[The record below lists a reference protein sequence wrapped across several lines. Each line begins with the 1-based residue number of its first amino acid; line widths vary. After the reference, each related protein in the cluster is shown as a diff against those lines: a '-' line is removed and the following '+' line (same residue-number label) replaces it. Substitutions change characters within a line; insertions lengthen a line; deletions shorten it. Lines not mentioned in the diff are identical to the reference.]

1 MLDVRRSLRAFRNA
15 SAVSGAMQFACE
27 ALNLDSAALVCDGT
41 DVYAL
46 RQRSRERTSGQ
57 SGHGLDGDGAWA
69 TITLRAGGPASRGS
83 ITLLLQ
89 RPGELSFTADE
100 QALAELIACSIMP
113 TKAGLA
119 VLIRD
124 CELARAD
131 SDPRECDILKGMLHD
146 RDALLSQLS
155 EIQRALSQRAPLQE
169 ILDAI
174 VGAAVELIGDE
185 TVNLRLLDPNDPTH
199 LIRVAGRGYSDGV
212 APFMKWI
219 RPGDGAV
226 GRAYAEGRLVVIE
239 DYSNAK
245 DRLAVLGGEGLEA
258 AMSAPVEENGRVIGA
273 LTVATHR
280 RGRRY
285 SETEQQMLVSIAAHA
300 SVALTNARTAD
311 SMEHLAFHDLLTGL
325 PNRALFV
332 DRVARAL
339 ARSGRTPQTTA
350 VLFADLDNL
359 KSINDSLGHAAGDQL
374 LTVVARRLQESLRP
388 SDTAA
393 RFGGDEFAVLL
404 EDVGGRDQ
412 VISAC
417 ERIMASVTAPLV
429 IDGSTIEPGA
439 SIGVAL
445 SSGDVVDAER
455 LLRHADL
462 AMYSAKASGKGIYMV
477 YNPSMRRRAGRL
489 QLASDVAQAFD

>member
-1 MLDVRRSLRAFRNA
+1 
-15 SAVSGAMQFACE
+15 MQFACE
-27 ALNLDSAALVCDGT
+27 ALGLTRVALLSDSAE
-41 DVYAL
+41 VYAL
-46 RQRSRERTSGQ
+46 HSWAHQEARGTPPSTGTDHSHEQTMTLKTGRNTARGSSALVLRRVLPFAAHERA
-57 SGHGLDGDGAWA
+57 LAA
-69 TITLRAGGPASRGS
+69 RIAGS
-83 ITLLLQ
+83 IT
-89 RPGELSFTADE
+89 
-100 QALAELIACSIMP
+100 P

-119 VLIRD
+119 ILIRD

-131 SDPRECDILKGMLHD
+131 SDPRECDVLKGMLHD
-146 RDALLSQLS
+146 RDALLQQLS
-155 EIQRALSQRAPLQE
+155 GIQRALSQRAPLQE

-174 VGAAVELIGDE
+174 VAAAVELIGDE
-185 TVNLRLLDPNDPTH
+185 TVNLRLLDPNDPSH
-199 LIRVAGRGYSDGV
+199 LIRVAGRGYSDDV
-212 APFMKWI
+212 EPFMKWI

-280 RGRRY
+280 RGRTY

-311 SMEHLAFHDLLTGL
+311 SMEHLAFHDPLTGL

-332 DRVARAL
+332 DRVTRAL
-339 ARSGRTPQTTA
+339 ARSRRTPQTTA

-359 KSINDSLGHAAGDQL
+359 KSVNDSLGHAAGDEL
-374 LTVVARRLQESLRP
+374 LIVVARRLHESLRP
-388 SDTAA
+388 ADSAA

-404 EDVGGRDQ
+404 EDIGGRDQ
-412 VISAC
+412 VVGAC
-417 ERIMASVTAPLV
+417 ERILASVIAPVV
-429 IDGSTIEPGA
+429 IEGTTIEPGA

-445 SSGDVVDAER
+445 SSSGVFNAER
-455 LLRHADL
+455 LLRDADL
-462 AMYSAKASGKGIYMV
+462 AMYSAKASGKGTYAV
-477 YNPSMRRRAGRL
+477 YDETMRGEAGRL
-489 QLASDVAQAFD
+489 QLASDVAQDFD